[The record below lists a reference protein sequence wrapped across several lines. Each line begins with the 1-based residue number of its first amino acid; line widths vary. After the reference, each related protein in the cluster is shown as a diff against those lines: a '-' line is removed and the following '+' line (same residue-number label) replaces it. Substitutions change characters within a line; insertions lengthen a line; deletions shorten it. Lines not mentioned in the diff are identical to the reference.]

1 MTFYPESGH
10 LPTAQTCFGTIALPD
25 YADEATFQQKLEY
38 SLEHMFM
45 GDE

>member
-1 MTFYPESGH
+1 MSFYPESGH
-10 LPTAQTCFGTIALPD
+10 LPTAQTCFSSIELPD
-25 YADEATFQQKLEY
+25 YADEATFHRKLEL